1 MCSYMVSFSLTLSFF
16 LSLSLSFSLST
27 DLLIRSHE
35 VKQDGYEVAHNGKC
49 ITVFSAPNYWWDN
62 DVIMMSWTCHVII
75 IWPHPLT
82 FSDQMGN
89 KGAYIT
95 FSRDLQPEFI
105 TYEAVVRHDY
115 ISLLNECVNQF
126 SLSIAALSQCQTDA
140 VCQSLIWSVVIAT
153 T

>member
-1 MCSYMVSFSLTLSFF
+1 MCSYMASFSLTLSFF
-16 LSLSLSFSLST
+16 LST

-62 DVIMMSWTCHVII
+62 DVMMMSWTCHVII
-75 IWPHPLT
+75 MWPHPLT

-95 FSRDLQPEFI
+95 FSRDLQPEF
-105 TYEAVVRHDY
+105 TTHEAVVRQDY
-115 ISLLNECVNQF
+115 HFLMNAWIS
-126 SLSIAALSQCQTDA
+126 SLSLSLSPPQLQPHP
-140 VCQSLIWSVVIAT
+140 SVKLMQYASPLFGLLS
-153 T
+153 